1 MAVWARA
8 KASQGQ
14 RAWTCA
20 AGAEAVVG
28 RKAAR
33 ARGNAG
39 RGALVEAKSG
49 RRIGGGVL
57 HGPAGSWTGRR
68 A

>member
-1 MAVWARA
+1 M
-8 KASQGQ
+8 
-14 RAWTCA
+14 
-20 AGAEAVVG
+20 G

-49 RRIGGGVL
+49 IRIGGGVL
-57 HGPAGSWTGRR
+57 HGPAGAWTGRR